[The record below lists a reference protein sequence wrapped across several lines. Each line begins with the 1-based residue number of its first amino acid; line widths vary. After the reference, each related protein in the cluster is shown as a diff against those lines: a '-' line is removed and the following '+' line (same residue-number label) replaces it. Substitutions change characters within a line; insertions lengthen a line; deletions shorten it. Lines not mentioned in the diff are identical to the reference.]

1 LTNLTNCN
9 IAVMKN
15 TKKSDEYAIARKCVK
30 EFVETRHSFSLYSI
44 EQYIKKNGG
53 VLRTSTGV
61 SVKEYLDD
69 MVERGTL
76 KRTTYN
82 RPISQADADL
92 RLKNVRKKPRTS
104 DDYEQDYMYEVLPK
118 KKEEQPCP
126 VCKSNDTQPMYE
138 YPDPMSMPVGGRVSG
153 HYVHHWCQDCGVLFK
168 PVTKKIKGGK

>member
-1 LTNLTNCN
+1 M
-9 IAVMKN
+9 AVMKN

-69 MVERGTL
+69 MVESGKL
-76 KRTTYN
+76 KRTIYN
-82 RPISQADADL
+82 KPISRENADL
-92 RLKNVRKKPRTS
+92 RLKNTRKKPRTI

-118 KKEEQPCP
+118 KKDEPPCP

-153 HYVHHWCQDCGVLFK
+153 HYVHHWCQNCGVLFK
-168 PVTKKIKGGK
+168 PVTKIK